1 MNLFA
6 IDPGLAI
13 WTWIVFGLLFLILWK
28 FALPPLLKSLKE
40 REAVIAGS
48 VDSALQIEKRL
59 SDINTEREEII
70 RLTKNEADSLL
81 HSARADAE
89 TLRTNLLS
97 QAEQEAREMLPGRK
111 KKLLPGGLPCLMKCV
126 WSFQTLSALQLKN
139 SLNGHITERLIKNG
153 HAGRLIYYERKTCI
167 QICSCALPGSRR
179 KKSPERSAARYEKN
193 RQACR
198 HTANQ
203 RLL

>member
-97 QAEQEAREMLPGRK
+97 QAEQEAREIASRAEK
-111 KKLLPGGLPCLMKCV
+111 KTSARRLALFDEMRLELSDLVCITAEKLVKR
-126 WSFQTLSALQLKN
+126 SY
-139 SLNGHITERLIKNG
+139 NGAADKKWTRG
-153 HAGRLIYYERKTCI
+153 
-167 QICSCALPGSRR
+167 QI
-179 KKSPERSAARYEKN
+179 N
-193 RQACR
+193 
-198 HTANQ
+198 
-203 RLL
+203 LL